1 MMHTVEDHKVI
12 SRLQEIHKHRKVI
25 GSGLGVKV
33 HTIILEITVNIHDS
47 TLLSA
52 YMQS

>member
-1 MMHTVEDHKVI
+1 MEDHKVI
-12 SRLQEIHKHRKVI
+12 SRLEETHKHRKEI
-25 GSGLGVKV
+25 GSGPGVKA
-33 HTIILEITVNIHDS
+33 HAIILEITANIHDS